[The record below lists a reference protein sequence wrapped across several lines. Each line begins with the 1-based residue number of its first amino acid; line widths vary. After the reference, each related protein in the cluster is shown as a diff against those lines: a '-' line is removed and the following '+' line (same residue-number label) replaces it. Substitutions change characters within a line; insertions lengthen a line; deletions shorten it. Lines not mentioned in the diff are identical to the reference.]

1 MILKIAVIAVVT
13 IVFLYEMF
21 LTYLKLRSAKNPVP
35 ECVSDVYDAE
45 TYAKRQAYN
54 AEKCRLSFWSKTA
67 AFIVDL
73 ALLIPN
79 TYAAFASLFPK
90 DLWSQMISVFVL
102 SAIGSLFTLPFT
114 YYDTMVIEGKYG
126 FNRTSKKTFI
136 ADAIKDVLLQFI
148 LMFVIGML
156 LLLFHQSIG
165 DWIIVAFAAAMTLIL
180 LFIVFLYPVLS
191 RISNKFTPLEDGEL
205 KERLTALL
213 EKNGY
218 KVRAIQVMD
227 ASRRTTKSN
236 AYFAGFGKMKT
247 IVLFDNLI
255 QTMTTD
261 EIVAVFA
268 HELGHG
274 LHKDTLRNQILTFVQ
289 MLIIAVLAWF
299 TLRTPEFFTSF
310 GFEGFNY
317 GFAVVLIMSAE
328 FALFMPLF
336 GLIVNAFSRRAEYR
350 ADAHAVQEGCGN
362 DLINGLKKLA
372 RENYSDLAPSRLLVK
387 LTYSHPTLAERI
399 EAIQKS
405 GQKGA

>member
-1 MILKIAVIAVVT
+1 
-13 IVFLYEMF
+13 F

-165 DWIIVAFAAAMTLIL
+165 DWIIAAFAAAMTLIM

-310 GFEGFNY
+310 GFSGINY

-405 GQKGA
+405 WQKGA